1 MSILDTTTEPIVI
14 SRLYRLA
21 VTIHLIVNNFTKQE
35 KYNLGKRIE
44 SALSNCIASAC
55 LAAQEQKGFKAQPL
69 CVSIA
74 QADLVNL
81 LLRMAHEL
89 GLVTTAEYQR
99 LGAALIE
106 ITSMLGGWLRS
117 SRQQ

>member
-14 SRLYRLA
+14 NKLYQLA
-21 VTIHLIVNNFTKQE
+21 VKIHLVVNNFTKQE
-35 KYNLGKRIE
+35 KYSIGKRIE
-44 SALSNCIASAC
+44 SALLHCIASAC

-69 CVSIA
+69 CASIA
-74 QADLVNL
+74 QADVTNL

-89 GLVTTAEYQR
+89 GLITTAEYQR
-99 LGAALIE
+99 LGTELIE
-106 ITSMLGGWLRS
+106 ITSMLGGWLRF